1 MDTRTVEEFIE
12 EQLKKRI
19 ENFNMKDFLKG
30 KRKKRILSKPFTIIW
45 RSESMPGTHLSVK
58 ILPGN
63 PFQRERLSTVDL
75 HIEIAKKDV
84 VSV

>member
-30 KRKKRILSKPFTIIW
+30 KERKEYYLNLS
-45 RSESMPGTHLSVK
+45 R
-58 ILPGN
+58 
-63 PFQRERLSTVDL
+63 
-75 HIEIAKKDV
+75 
-84 VSV
+84 